1 MSHGLKILTV
11 LREEMKRLG
20 RKPSDIESAS
30 VIDMYLEVQGV
41 KLKKLRKNAPKPRAR
56 DAIFDLLAKID
67 GVTDTTKLTR
77 HGASRIGGAKTQILE
92 VLPGKT
98 TDEVL
103 AEINDRWTRWCRKHT
118 DAKTQ
123 TVMALVT
130 HWAELGGGPKTQAA
144 MTDIYQEPTLD
155 WRRVAAVVLNVLP
168 VILSE
173 RAWSDLSPEHRT
185 AILKDIQKN
194 RSVEA

>member
-20 RKPSDIESAS
+20 RKPSDVESAS

-41 KLKKLRKNAPKPRAR
+41 KLKKPRKNAPKPRAR

-103 AEINDRWTRWCRKHT
+103 AEINDRWARWCRKHT

-130 HWAELGGGPKTQAA
+130 HWAELGGGPKTQAGLA
-144 MTDIYQEPTLD
+144 DIYQQPEGD
-155 WRRVAAVVLNVLP
+155 WRRVMAQVCGLSIDVLR
-168 VILSE
+168 E
-173 RAWSDLSPEHRT
+173 REWLDLGVDYRRAT
-185 AILKDIQKN
+185 LNDILKN
-194 RSVEA
+194 APR